1 MWNKQISQAAIIVL
15 DQTVILKRKF
25 SRPKISAEKFIH
37 PKEAS
42 GQRKRDLFMFE
53 INVKQP
59 LQQFYVIQRSE
70 QGVEGEEHQGFA
82 AGGDEHR
89 RTRRSTNADLRKRK
103 NGTYG
108 CGRAAEVCR

>member
-15 DQTVILKRKF
+15 DQMIVLKRKI

-37 PKEAS
+37 SKEAS
-42 GQRKRDLFMFE
+42 GQKKRDLSMLE

-82 AGGDEHR
+82 EGGDEHQ
-89 RTRRSTNADLRKRK
+89 
-103 NGTYG
+103 
-108 CGRAAEVCR
+108 